1 MIVGESAELTVA
13 VPEAVLVVVT
23 GVDAL
28 SVISTSN
35 VYESAVI
42 PEGVMHDMAK
52 LDDAVPE
59 GVAHCD
65 ELAAVYVPLFNE

>member
-1 MIVGESAELTVA
+1 MLLEGESEIASAELIVA

-35 VYESAVI
+35 VYEPGVI
-42 PEGVMHDMAK
+42 PEGVTHDMAK
-52 LDDAVPE
+52 LDDAAPE

-65 ELAAVYVPLFNE
+65 ELAAV

>member
-1 MIVGESAELTVA
+1 M
-13 VPEAVLVVVT
+13 VVT

-35 VYESAVI
+35 VYEPGVI

-65 ELAAVYVPLFNE
+65 DVAKV

>member
-42 PEGVMHDMAK
+42 PEGVMHDMLK
-52 LDDAVPE
+52 DEDAMPE
-59 GVAHCD
+59 GVAHC
-65 ELAAVYVPLFNE
+65 AVVA